1 MFGTD
6 ILNFT
11 ISLETSK
18 CLRLRISNTVH
29 IFGYEQYSTAS
40 WIPVRRK
47 QVRAPFDITRYN
59 PIYPCISIS
68 RCLRDGLDEERC
80 GEGLILDS
88 PKFADSWGKTRDD
101 RQWGAS
107 PMTNSAC
114 FQSPESLGGCQ
125 NSRKQ
130 RDGQVSI
137 STDPT
142 TTWLCSKRFTHSRA
156 TGGGGGCEAPDISA
170 YDYIACFA
178 MFDIRRFNNMP
189 LLGVLE
195 ARNICMGNFDA
206 GFAVQHKE

>member
-1 MFGTD
+1 MSKT
-6 ILNFT
+6 LNIQYCSYLRI
-11 ISLETSK
+11 ISSDMNSIA
-18 CLRLRISNTVH
+18 LRLEFPSR
-29 IFGYEQYSTAS
+29 
-40 WIPVRRK
+40 WK
-47 QVRAPFDITRYN
+47 QVRAPFDITRYTHV
-59 PIYPCISIS
+59 Y
-68 RCLRDGLDEERC
+68 RYRDVSETGWMRNVAVKGWYWTVRSLPTAGGRR
-80 GEGLILDS
+80 GMTG
-88 PKFADSWGKTRDD
+88 G
-101 RQWGAS
+101 QWGAS

-130 RDGQVSI
+130 RDGRVSI

-142 TTWLCSKRFTHSRA
+142 TTRLCSKRFTHSRA
-156 TGGGGGCEAPDISA
+156 TEGGGGCEAPDISA

-206 GFAVQHKE
+206 GFAAQHKE